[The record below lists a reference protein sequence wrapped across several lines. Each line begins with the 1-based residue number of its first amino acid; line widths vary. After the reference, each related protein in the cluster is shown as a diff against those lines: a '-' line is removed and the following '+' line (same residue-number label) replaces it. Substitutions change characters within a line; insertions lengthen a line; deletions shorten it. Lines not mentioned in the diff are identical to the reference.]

1 MLPIDYSEFEKLE
14 KQFQTLDDANY
25 NLAFTLR
32 KKSASLMHYYGERK
46 AEQDKLKAKNQLIA
60 KGKEAEIKREYI
72 EKYKVSRGR
81 EEYVADPRVVVVN
94 EDYFN
99 SIEIVGKLESLIN
112 YLGNIYYIS
121 QSVYERGN
129 QKGGNY

>member
-1 MLPIDYSEFEKLE
+1 MIIDYSEFEKLE
-14 KQFQTLDDANY
+14 KQFQNLQDTDY
-25 NLAFTLR
+25 NTAFTLR
-32 KKSASLMHYYGERK
+32 KKSASLMDYFGQIK
-46 AEQDKLKAKNQLIA
+46 ATQDKLKAKNQLIA

-81 EEYVADPRVVVVN
+81 EEVVVVN

-99 SIEIVGKLESLIN
+99 SIEICGKLESLIN

-129 QKGGNY
+129 QKGGNYN

>member
-14 KQFQTLDDANY
+14 SQFKNLLDNDY
-25 NLAFTLR
+25 TTAFTLR
-32 KKSASLMHYYGERK
+32 KKSSSLMQYYGERK

-81 EEYVADPRVVVVN
+81 EEYVSDPRVVVVN

-99 SIEIVGKLESLIN
+99 SIEICGKLESLIN

-129 QKGGNY
+129 NKYNQN